1 MSEIG
6 ESSEM
11 GEGQRKRGGP
21 RRGIRP
27 RHAPRPN
34 NDIEALAMKVQGFA
48 AHRYVDEQETQAAR
62 AAATRWPRL
71 AGWLGYGEDGPPE
84 SHAAVETP
92 APALRPTPR

>member
-1 MSEIG
+1 MS

-11 GEGQRKRGGP
+11 SEMSERQRQRAQL
-21 RRGIRP
+21 RRGMRP

-34 NDIEALAMKVQGFA
+34 NDIEALAMKVPGFT

-71 AGWLGYGEDGPPE
+71 AGWLGHGDDGEPE
-84 SHAAVETP
+84 SHAVAETP

>member
-1 MSEIG
+1 MSDG
-6 ESSEM
+6 K
-11 GEGQRKRGGP
+11 RKRSGL

-34 NDIEALAMKVQGFA
+34 NDIEALAMKVPGFA

-71 AGWLGYGEDGPPE
+71 AGWLGYAEDGEPE
-84 SHAAVETP
+84 SHAVVD
-92 APALRPTPR
+92 APGLSLTRR